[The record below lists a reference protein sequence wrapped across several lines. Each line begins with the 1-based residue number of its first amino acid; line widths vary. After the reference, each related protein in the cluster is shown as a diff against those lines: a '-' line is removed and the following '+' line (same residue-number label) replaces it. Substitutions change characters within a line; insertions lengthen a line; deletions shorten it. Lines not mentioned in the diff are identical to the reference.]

1 MYHASRGKGFFLPWL
16 TFHLWA
22 GKRGF
27 FIKGLFG
34 EAKLDFRVMFDI
46 SSPRRTSVRLG
57 EGVNLLK
64 EDWFFA

>member
-1 MYHASRGKGFFLPWL
+1 MYHASRSKGFFLTWL

-27 FIKGLFG
+27 FIKGLFCI
-34 EAKLDFRVMFDI
+34 EKLEFWVISMF
-46 SSPRRTSVRLG
+46 LHQG
-57 EGVNLLK
+57 EGVNLLR